1 MSDKITQVIDL
12 ISNMTVL
19 ELNELRKAIEEKFDV
34 KAAAPVAF
42 AGPMPAAA
50 GGGGA
55 AAAAEEPSTV
65 SIFIKDPGAK
75 KIEVIKVVRELTGL
89 GLKEAKDLVESGGK
103 TPVKENVEKAEGDK
117 IKAALEAAGAVVE
130 VK

>member
-50 GGGGA
+50 GGGA